1 MFIIKVGVNMEKD
14 IINEFK
20 DIVEESRT
28 EDNTEYYIKLRNT
41 LDLLENIIAINKEL
55 KQELD
60 SVKEIYY
67 TQKEIEKDYIPKSK
81 VKELRDKYKK
91 EIEKFENKR
100 ICDRQDLIDE
110 RIYRVYYKAYQK
122 LLEEGDK

>member
-1 MFIIKVGVNMEKD
+1 MEKD